1 MDKLLADLMEKAN
14 LHGKKIHVMGA
25 ANVGKSSFINR
36 LLENAKLTI
45 KTRHGGKAGKL
56 KIANRNTPMA
66 TVSNLPGTTLDF
78 IKLKLPNGV
87 TMIDTPGLLS
97 ASQLTSKVN
106 KLFLQRKIFC
116 NLQYYCSIESSMMK
130 TSIDV
135 VHPSFLFLL
144 SVFNLFTQFSFPP
157 IPIFLFMSTSCCS

>member
-1 MDKLLADLMEKAN
+1 MDKLLADLMEKAAVN
-14 LHGKKIHVMGA
+14 GKKIHVMGA

-45 KTRHGGKAGKL
+45 NTRHGGKAGKL
-56 KIANRNTPMA
+56 KVANKNTPMA

-97 ASQLTSKVN
+97 ASQLTSKLNSVEL
-106 KLFLQRKIFC
+106 KQVSIKIYE
-116 NLQYYCSIESSMMK
+116 L
-130 TSIDV
+130 
-135 VHPSFLFLL
+135 PSLI
-144 SVFNLFTQFSFPP
+144 QFA
-157 IPIFLFMSTSCCS
+157 THKA